1 MNKNRKWLPSILG
14 RIAKL
19 GQDRTKVA
27 SILDVIGPLFMV
39 IGVFLFSIPLGFIA
53 LGIAA
58 MVISW
63 LITQNGEPD
72 GEPIE
77 PYQRR

>member
-1 MNKNRKWLPSILG
+1 MNKYKELAPFILE

-19 GQDRTKVA
+19 RLNRTKVA

-39 IGVFLFSIPLGFIA
+39 IGIFLFSIPLGFIA
-53 LGIAA
+53 LGIASL
-58 MVISW
+58 VISW

>member
-1 MNKNRKWLPSILG
+1 MNKNRKLAPFILE

-19 GQDRTKVA
+19 RLTRTKTA

-39 IGVFLFSIPLGFIA
+39 IGVFIFSIPLGFIS
-53 LGIAA
+53 LGVAA

-72 GEPIE
+72 GETIE